1 MDGNNGNNYPIL
13 QLLIAYMKRFQKP
26 GLIITILFIFLM
38 FSPVLLWA
46 DPSDPW
52 CSPWGL
58 YPDGTP
64 CPIDSKLYILL
75 AIGVLYGIKKVRGK
89 KIIEDK

>member
-1 MDGNNGNNYPIL
+1 
-13 QLLIAYMKRFQKP
+13 MKRFPKR
-26 GLIITILFIFLM
+26 GFIITILFIFLL
-38 FSPVLLWA
+38 FSPILLLA

-52 CSPWGL
+52 CNPYGL

-75 AIGVLYGIKKVRGK
+75 AFGVLYGIKKVKDFRK
-89 KIIEDK
+89 QASKEDRM